1 MEMRRAEHHIYKLQY
16 HLVWTPKYRHAVFV
30 EPQRHDLK
38 AILEKVAFDHDIE
51 MQELEIPPDH
61 VHALVALEPTMSV
74 SECMRILKSI
84 SAREF
89 FSRHPDIRKKYFW
102 GGKLW
107 SPSYYAETIG
117 KTNEHAISAYIRN
130 QLKEEERYERVL
142 KQLKLLD

>member
-1 MEMRRAEHHIYKLQY
+1 MELRRAEHHIYRLQY
-16 HLVWTPKYRHAVFV
+16 HLVWTPKYRRAVFA

-38 AILEKVAFDHDIE
+38 AILAKVALDHDIE
-51 MQELEIPPDH
+51 LQDLEIPPDH
-61 VHALVALEPTMSV
+61 VHALVALDPATSV
-74 SECMRILKSI
+74 SECMRILKSV

-89 FSRHPDIRKKYFW
+89 FQRYPDIKKKYFW

-130 QLKEEERYERVL
+130 QLKTEERYERVV
-142 KQLKLLD
+142 KQLKLLP